1 MSNNS
6 SRPNKIQTLRQKRR
20 KDFFVLVFGCAGLL
34 TLLLFTGGISPAE
47 WVLANLVLI
56 LGAIAYFEGSAHYH
70 VASVEADTEPAATET
85 ANPKAYEDTVHG
97 LINGLPFPTIL
108 INADGRLEVANA
120 KAKEVFRLVTDNGV
134 RASAALRQPDLL
146 AASIRVS
153 DTGAEEQ
160 LAFKLPNDGQSWIAQ
175 IRPGPKENTVI
186 ITLEDRTAIRRA
198 EQVRVDF
205 LANAS
210 HELRTPLTAI
220 SGFIE
225 TMRGPAKN
233 DYAAWG
239 NFLDIMFQQSERMK
253 RLISDLLSLSRIE
266 FSEHN
271 VPSTTIDLSPL
282 LVAAIDTL
290 EQMAH
295 EKSLKIVAENTDQ
308 SFWVVADPDEMT
320 QVIQNLISNAI
331 KYAADGEKVIVQIG
345 AANTMEL
352 AESDISRGIPE
363 AAHATLLSPQAS
375 QKAPAI
381 WVRVVD
387 EGSGISAQKLP
398 RLGERFYRVDES
410 RGGRIDGTGLG
421 LAIVKHILARH
432 RGGLA
437 VESKKGVG
445 TAFSFWLP
453 RGNVPARHG

>member
-6 SRPNKIQTLRQKRR
+6 SLPNKILTSRKKRR
-20 KDFFVLVFGCAGLL
+20 TDFRVLIVGCVGLL
-34 TLLLFTGGISPAE
+34 TLLLLTTSISLAE
-47 WVLANLVLI
+47 WALANLVLI
-56 LGAIAYFEGSAHYH
+56 SGAIAYFKGSSHYH
-70 VASVEADTEPAATET
+70 ISATE
-85 ANPKAYEDTVHG
+85 AEDESAAIEQTTSNDYTDTIHG
-97 LINGLPFPTIL
+97 LINGLPFPTIM

-146 AASIRVS
+146 AASTRVS
-153 DTGAEEQ
+153 ETGAEEQ
-160 LAFKLPNDGQSWIAQ
+160 LAFKLPNEGQSWIAQ
-175 IRPGPKENTVI
+175 IRPGPSKNTVI

-225 TMRGPAKN
+225 TMRGPAKD
-233 DYAAWG
+233 DYASWG
-239 NFLDIMFQQSERMK
+239 NFLEIMFQQSERMK

-282 LVAAIDTL
+282 LVGAVNAL

-295 EKSLKIVAENTDQ
+295 EKNLKLVAENTAQ
-308 SFWVVADPDEMT
+308 SFLVVADPDEMT

-331 KYAADGEKVIVQIG
+331 KYAAGGDQITVHIG
-345 AANTMEL
+345 AANAMEL
-352 AESDISRGIPE
+352 AESDVSRRIPE

-375 QKAPAI
+375 QKVPAV

-387 EGSGISAQKLP
+387 RGSGISAQKLP
-398 RLGERFYRVDES
+398 RLGERFYRADES

-453 RGNVPARHG
+453 RGRAPARHG